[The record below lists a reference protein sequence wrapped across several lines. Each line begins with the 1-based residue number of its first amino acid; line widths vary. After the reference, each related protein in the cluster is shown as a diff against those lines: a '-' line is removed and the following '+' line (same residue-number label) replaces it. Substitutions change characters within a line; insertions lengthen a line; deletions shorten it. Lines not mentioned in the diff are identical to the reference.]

1 MKKLT
6 PEEIRVRCDDREFA
20 CRTSAELFP
29 LDNIVGQKRALESL
43 RFGLMIKDKG
53 FNVFVAGIPGTGR
66 TTAVSKFLQNLATNE
81 SNASDWCYVTNFEN
95 QYHPRALELPSSR
108 GMQLE
113 QQMESF
119 IELAQMTLSEMLES
133 EEYIIQ
139 RNQLLKVF
147 KDKQQEISNQMENEA
162 RKNGFILQ
170 GSKTRLLLLPII
182 NGEPLDPE
190 ANVHL
195 PKEIEEK
202 IAENREVVEKQ
213 MRVLFR
219 KLRLIERELREALQN
234 KEREAVLYALSPL
247 IDDLKENFRD
257 LPRVTQWIQEVAED
271 ITEHLQEFI
280 GLSEVDSSDELD
292 LSQSGSITREDFTH
306 RYRVNLFVDNL
317 GADGAP
323 VVILANPSYNNLF
336 GVIEKEPR
344 YSGLRTDF
352 SMIRPGAL
360 HKANGGYLVVPALEL
375 LTSPHVYQSLKRA
388 LEHSEIVIEEP
399 QESSNF
405 FTVKSLRPEPIP
417 LDVQVILIGEEEIY
431 QELYNKD
438 PEFRQLFKVKA
449 EFDISMDRTPENIHV
464 FGSFICMIHSREG
477 LNPLKADAIAEV
489 IDYSSRLAENQ
500 NKLSIRFDIITDIIR
515 EANFYASEEKSITI
529 ERDHIE
535 KAIRQRLYR
544 LNLYSEKVRE
554 LIKKN
559 IIFIDLEGE
568 TVGQVN
574 GLSVVTL
581 AGHTFGQTSRVTASI
596 SPGHQVVID
605 IERESNLGG
614 PIHTKGVLILAG
626 YLANRYGREKPL
638 SLSARIVFE
647 QSYGGVEG
655 DSASSTELFAILSA
669 LSGVPIQQRFAVTGS
684 VDQHGRIQAVG
695 GINEKIEGFYELCKA
710 KGLTGHQ
717 GVLIPKANIQNLML
731 SDEVVEAVR
740 MDSFHI
746 YAIENV
752 DEGIELLTGV
762 PAGRSQENGNYLPGS
777 INAMVDEFLV
787 RMAKIMEKYS
797 TENHSKHEI
806 STTPQQV
813 TFSGG

>member
-6 PEEIRVRCDDREFA
+6 SEEIRVRCDDREFA

-66 TTAVSKFLQNLATNE
+66 TTAVSKFLQNLATKE
-81 SNASDWCYVTNFEN
+81 SNASDWCYVTNFED

-113 QQMESF
+113 HQMESF

-139 RNQLLKVF
+139 RDQLLRVF
-147 KDKQQEISNQMENEA
+147 KDKQQEISNQMEDEA

-190 ANVHL
+190 TTVHL
-195 PKEIEEK
+195 PKEIQEK
-202 IAENREVVEKQ
+202 IAENRKVVEKQ

-219 KLRLIERELREALQN
+219 KLRLIEGELREALQN
-234 KEREAVLYALSPL
+234 IEREAVLYALSPL
-247 IDDLKENFRD
+247 IDDLKEKFRD

-280 GLSEVDSSDELD
+280 GLLDIDSSDELN
-292 LSQSGSITREDFTH
+292 LSQAGSIQREDFTH

-323 VVILANPSYNNLF
+323 VVILANPAYYNLF

-344 YSGLRTDF
+344 YGGLRTDF

-388 LEHSEIVIEEP
+388 LEHSAIVIEEP
-399 QESSNF
+399 QDSSNF
-405 FTVKSLRPEPIP
+405 YTVKSLRPEPIP

-431 QELYNKD
+431 RELYNKD

-449 EFDISMDRTPENIHV
+449 EFDISMDRTSDNIHV
-464 FGSFICMIHSREG
+464 FGSFICMIHTKEG
-477 LNPLKADAIAEV
+477 LRPLKAEAIAEV
-489 IDYSSRLAENQ
+489 IDYSSRLAESQ

-515 EANFYASEEKSITI
+515 EANFYASEEKSVTI
-529 ERDHIE
+529 ERYHIE
-535 KAIRQRLYR
+535 KAIHQRLYR

-559 IIFIDLEGE
+559 IIFVDLDGE

-614 PIHTKGVLILAG
+614 PIHTKGVLILGG

-638 SLSARIVFE
+638 SLSARVVFE
-647 QSYGGVEG
+647 QSYGGIDG

-684 VDQHGRIQAVG
+684 IDQHGRIQAVG

-740 MDSFHI
+740 AESFHI

-762 PAGRSQENGNYLPGS
+762 PAGRSQENGSYLPGS
-777 INAMVDEFLV
+777 INALVDETLV
-787 RMAKIMEKYS
+787 RMARIMEKYS
-797 TENHSKHEI
+797 TENQSKHEI